1 MKEKQN
7 IGSLFDRIAGKYDF
21 LNHLLSL
28 NIDKWWRRKAV
39 KTITINNSEDCQC
52 LDVAIG
58 TGDLAIELARRFKEK
73 QAFCHIIGI
82 DLSTEMM
89 RIGEEKVKKRGL
101 QDCLVFQ
108 QASALEMPF
117 ADAEMEKCT
126 ATKGDLLVCEGGD
139 YGRAAIWNYD
149 FDIRI
154 QNHVH
159 KLRAYE
165 ELCTEYFYYLFNF
178 LKSTGQIKGKG
189 IAIQGLSSGALHNLV
204 VPLPPLNEQYRIV
217 EKLYEIIPVW
227 EKYAAASTKLNTLNA
242 SFPEMM
248 KKSILQEA
256 VQGKLVPQDPN
267 DEPASVLL
275 EKIAEEKK
283 RLIKEG
289 KIKKD
294 KKEKYIYRRENSW
307 WEVRDSIEVCLDQE
321 LPFDIPGTWS
331 WVHLSNIC
339 ETIFDIDHKMPKA
352 VDKDHGVLFLSAK
365 DIFYRPFLHRIF
377 TIHFK

>member
-117 ADAEMEKCT
+117 ADGSFDIVTCAYGVRNFSKLDKGLAEMQRVMKPGGQLMILEFSYPKNKLIAWVYDLYFTHILPTVGRLFSKDKT
-126 ATKGDLLVCEGGD
+126 AYTYLNRSVKGFVWGKEMCE
-139 YGRAAIWNYD
+139 
-149 FDIRI
+149 RI
-154 QNHVH
+154 EQAGFSHVEH
-159 KLRAYE
+159 RPLTFGITTIY
-165 ELCTEYFYYLFNF
+165 
-178 LKSTGQIKGKG
+178 TG
-189 IAIQGLSSGALHNLV
+189 
-204 VPLPPLNEQYRIV
+204 
-217 EKLYEIIPVW
+217 
-227 EKYAAASTKLNTLNA
+227 TKL
-242 SFPEMM
+242 
-248 KKSILQEA
+248 
-256 VQGKLVPQDPN
+256 
-267 DEPASVLL
+267 
-275 EKIAEEKK
+275 
-283 RLIKEG
+283 
-289 KIKKD
+289 
-294 KKEKYIYRRENSW
+294 
-307 WEVRDSIEVCLDQE
+307 
-321 LPFDIPGTWS
+321 
-331 WVHLSNIC
+331 
-339 ETIFDIDHKMPKA
+339 
-352 VDKDHGVLFLSAK
+352 
-365 DIFYRPFLHRIF
+365 
-377 TIHFK
+377 